1 MGSGP
6 VDILRCVRRNGIM
19 GSTTYTSPTL
29 LVSFEPVFANAW
41 ALFEKLQILP
51 EDVRGIGLTLK
62 ELGSVGAEKTPQR
75 QGKPKRGRDASPLT
89 IQELLKRPHKAAK
102 PMLDWNTVVEM
113 CEMRVA
119 VESEEAKEAKRLCE
133 WMMSERGEEE
143 EEWVRGYMESHDP
156 NEELV
161 VVMKEL
167 MKARL
172 KCDVRG
178 SEGVLAAMRNAKNE
192 EWKGVLRELEEMVKN
207 CYLWLW
213 GCLFRYSK
221 GE

>member
-1 MGSGP
+1 MFS
-6 VDILRCVRRNGIM
+6 
-19 GSTTYTSPTL
+19 
-29 LVSFEPVFANAW
+29 NAW

-75 QGKPKRGRDASPLT
+75 AGKPKRGRDASPLT

-113 CEMRVA
+113 CEMRVV

-133 WMMSERGEEE
+133 WMMSERREE

-178 SEGVLAAMRNAKNE
+178 SEGVLAAMRSAKNE

-213 GCLFRYSK
+213 GCLLEYSK

>member
-1 MGSGP
+1 M
-6 VDILRCVRRNGIM
+6 DILRCVRRNGVM

-29 LVSFEPVFANAW
+29 LASFEPVFANAW

-75 QGKPKRGRDASPLT
+75 AGKPKRGRDASPLT

-113 CEMRVA
+113 CEMRVV

-161 VVMKEL
+161 VVMREL

-178 SEGVLAAMRNAKNE
+178 SEGVLAAMRSAKNE

-213 GCLFRYSK
+213 GCLLEYSK

>member
-1 MGSGP
+1 M
-6 VDILRCVRRNGIM
+6 
-19 GSTTYTSPTL
+19 
-29 LVSFEPVFANAW
+29 
-41 ALFEKLQILP
+41 
-51 EDVRGIGLTLK
+51 RGIGLTLK

-133 WMMSERGEEE
+133 WMLSERGEEV

-178 SEGVLAAMRNAKNE
+178 SEGSEFVRHEALDESAGGGKLLHHPPGLAPQGPQLRFLSE
-192 EWKGVLRELEEMVKN
+192 GLPSVEGIEGGLLFLLGLCGVRD
-207 CYLWLW
+207 
-213 GCLFRYSK
+213 
-221 GE
+221 